1 MSNEIKKAID
11 DIELPEGAEER
22 MYANLLKKASAQKKP
37 DIKLYRGICLAAAC
51 AAVVIVSA
59 AVIKSS
65 SDNGIVSEN
74 TTASEASALSETA
87 DTGAV
92 SDGGLE
98 GGVMGGNPF
107 AEEYTLDDIAAAGF
121 DVTLPENAEAD
132 TCILWDDSS
141 ADVRFTLNG
150 HLYYYSISEADGDFS
165 GVYGKIAESSDISE
179 NVVLDVTDEG
189 YFKAHWSGEKYNYY
203 FCSTD
208 GADRDE
214 MIKTA
219 LFMAEQA
226 Q

>member
-11 DIELPEGAEER
+11 DIKIPEGAEKR

-59 AVIKSS
+59 AVIKNS
-65 SDNGIVSEN
+65 SDNGIASEN
-74 TTASEASALSETA
+74 TTASVLSETA
-87 DTGAV
+87 DTGETF
-92 SDGGLE
+92 DGGLE

-121 DVTLPENAEAD
+121 DVTLPENAKAD

-150 HLYYYSISEADGDFS
+150 HLYYYSISKADGDFS
-165 GVYGKIAESSDISE
+165 GVYGNISESEDISE
-179 NVVLDVTDEG
+179 NVVLDVTGEG

-203 FCSTD
+203 LCNTD

-214 MIKTA
+214 MIETA

>member
-11 DIELPEGAEER
+11 DIEISEGAEER
-22 MYANLLKKASAQKKP
+22 MYANILKKASMQKKP
-37 DIKLYRGICLAAAC
+37 DIKMNRGIFLAAAC

-59 AVIKSS
+59 AVIRSN
-65 SDNGIVSEN
+65 SDNSIASEE
-74 TTASEASALSETA
+74 TTAMETSALSETA

-121 DVTLPENAEAD
+121 DVTLPENAEVN

-141 ADVRFTLNG
+141 ADVRFTSDG

-165 GVYGKIAESSDISE
+165 GVYGNISESEDISE
-179 NVVLDVTDEG
+179 NVVLDVTGEG
-189 YFKAHWSGEKYNYY
+189 YFKAHWIGEKYNYY
-203 FCSTD
+203 LCNTD

-226 Q
+226 K